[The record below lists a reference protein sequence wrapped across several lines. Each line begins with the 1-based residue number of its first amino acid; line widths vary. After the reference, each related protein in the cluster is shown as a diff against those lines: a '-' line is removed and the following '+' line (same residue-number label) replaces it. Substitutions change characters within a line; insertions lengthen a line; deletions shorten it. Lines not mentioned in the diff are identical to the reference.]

1 MEAIEAIGL
10 HKEYRRFRRPPQKAL
25 NGLDLQVDIG
35 GVHGFLG
42 PNGSGKTTTLRALL
56 GLVRLDKGRI
66 RLLGRDARSEL
77 PAILA
82 SIGSLIEGPQFFPT
96 FSGRRNLR
104 LLARVAGLPDTR
116 VDEVLEKVGLR
127 DRADDL
133 VKAYSLGM
141 KQRLGVAAA
150 LLKRPT
156 LLLLD
161 EPTNGLDP
169 GGIREVRDL
178 IRELGRGEAT
188 VLLSSHLLNEVEQVC
203 DAVTIVSHGR
213 VVRSGRVRDV
223 LAAAGTGRVRVRL
236 DDQAAG
242 LRVLETA
249 GWSATVDRDHLLV
262 SGAGPAEV
270 NQRLGQAGLWAVELA
285 VDSADLEDVFLSLT
299 EEPSGQTA
307 AVVPAQGG
315 ALATQ
320 TTEESGP

>member
-1 MEAIEAIGL
+1 VEAIEAVGL
-10 HKEYRRFRRPPQKAL
+10 RKVYRRFRRPPQRAL
-25 NGLDLQVDIG
+25 DGLDLRVDVG

-56 GLVRLDKGRI
+56 GLVRLDGGGI
-66 RLLGRDARSEL
+66 RLLGRDAHHEL
-77 PAILA
+77 SSILQH
-82 SIGSLIEGPQFFPT
+82 IGSLIEGPQFFPT

-104 LLARVAGLPDTR
+104 LLAEVADLPRTR
-116 VDEVLEKVGLR
+116 VDEALEKVGLGE
-127 DRADDL
+127 RALDP

-150 LLKRPT
+150 LLKRPS

-213 VVRSGRVRDV
+213 VVRSGLVRDV
-223 LAAAGTGRVRVRL
+223 LAAAGGGRVRVRL
-236 DDQAAG
+236 ADLTAG
-242 LRVLETA
+242 MRVAEAA
-249 GWSATVDRDHLLV
+249 GWSASIDRGHLLV
-262 SGAGPAEV
+262 AGAQPADV
-270 NQRLGQAGLWAVELA
+270 NRRLGEAGLWAAELRVET
-285 VDSADLEDVFLSLT
+285 ADLEDVFLSLT
-299 EEPSGQTA
+299 EEPAVTA
-307 AVVPAQGG
+307 SAVPMQPGPASQAKGPAQ
-315 ALATQ
+315 
-320 TTEESGP
+320 